1 MSFVTL
7 FNSKNKLTQFTIKK
21 KRGEERRGEE
31 REREREKRPR
41 RHIETLMTTPLV
53 PLEKYEETNLIT
65 PRKVNNNDR
74 SGSHEPFKYVKAHL
88 PLDGS
93 CCTLRSP
100 LVTFLY
106 VI

>member
-1 MSFVTL
+1 MTL

-21 KRGEERRGEE
+21 KRGEERRGERE

-53 PLEKYEETNLIT
+53 PLERYEETNLIT

>member
-7 FNSKNKLTQFTIKK
+7 FSSKNKLTQFTIKK
-21 KRGEERRGEE
+21 ERRGE
-31 REREREKRPR
+31 RERRPR

-53 PLEKYEETNLIT
+53 PLERYEETNPIT

-88 PLDGS
+88 PLMAHVAHFGH
-93 CCTLRSP
+93 RW
-100 LVTFLY
+100 
-106 VI
+106 